1 MRAPVVLV
9 RLLENGLELDD
20 AGSYAVI
27 TLTNQR
33 FMIPS
38 YITVNIY
45 EGNGRRYDKWSILQR
60 RWSWK
65 K

>member
-1 MRAPVVLV
+1 MRPPVVLV
-9 RLLENGLELDD
+9 RLLENGLELND

-38 YITVNIY
+38 YITDNIY
-45 EGNGRRYDKWSILQR
+45 AGNGRRYDKWSILQR